1 MNGCVDNLGR
11 RDGCPSIHIAIK
23 QNLKKVIVSE
33 SKFQGLYGIKITVSS
48 HSVTYMCL

>member
-11 RDGCPSIHIAIK
+11 HDGCPSMHIDIK
-23 QNLKKVIVSE
+23 QNKKKVIVSE
-33 SKFQGLYGIKITVSS
+33 SKFQVLYGIKMTVSS